1 MFFPFS
7 LPINNPSPSQIVEQS
22 QISTQI
28 IEQSESSQTSPLVAD
43 SPVSS
48 QTDLL
53 VADSSVSSQTNPLV
67 TDSAV
72 SSQTCLLET
81 DSQIN
86 SQLLNRQKSGEFTK
100 IKETGNYR
108 YLQQQLCNTDLF
120 EHIEGNNFA
129 KMIPTPF
136 GMVNV
141 FFRYCQNDDRYV
153 RCVFNAGSYEK
164 VVRFLNPNIG
174 PEETKKIFEIIL
186 NYMQFEVK
194 GTDSLIDN
202 LKKCLSSMHKTY
214 SNLFRYIADKD
225 QGTTTSKTTPETKSK
240 TTPETKSKTKSKTT
254 SKTSKLRRAKQ
265 TKIEAETAPFK
276 EFLPPEGKLMKTLA
290 HLCAFSAICDPCY
303 GYGETGGAEIRS
315 ALRSA
320 QKSKT
325 LSFNFFLDE
334 KQYPYGQ
341 KKAFKTTR
349 EHNAG
354 KKINPHLSHINSNM
368 SGIEG
373 TTEHQESND
382 LEFSLPKSND
392 LEFSLI
398 EPSEN

>member
-53 VADSSVSSQTNPLV
+53 VADSAVSSQANPLV

-120 EHIEGNNFA
+120 EHIEGNNFS
-129 KMIPTPF
+129 KRIPTPF

-164 VVRFLNPNIG
+164 VVNFLNSNIES
-174 PEETKKIFEIIL
+174 EEKIQEIFEIML

-194 GTDSLIDN
+194 GTNSLIDN
-202 LKKCLSSMHKTY
+202 LKKYLISMHGTH
-214 SNLFRYIADKD
+214 SDLFRYIADKD
-225 QGTTTSKTTPETKSK
+225 QGTTTSKTTPKKSN
-240 TTPETKSKTKSKTT
+240 
-254 SKTSKLRRAKQ
+254 LRRAKQ
-265 TKIEAETAPFK
+265 KKIEAETAPFK

-290 HLCAFSAICDPCY
+290 YLCAFSAICDPCY

-382 LEFSLPKSND
+382 LAFSLPKSND